1 MSYKQPRSVQVVV
14 FAEGASGRD
23 FLLLRRV
30 ASFGAFWQTVTG
42 SLETGENHRQA
53 AVREVMEETG
63 ISACEGDLIDL
74 GLVNTFEIPPL
85 WRARYAPGVTRNEE
99 VCFALRAR
107 RVEPRI
113 DPAEHDAFAWVSFED
128 AMEMFY
134 WESNRRAL
142 AALDRLSE
150 RARES
155 IPRPADS
162 RETFMN
168 PSRARSEE
176 EVEPARAEEQVRPPG
191 REHRGQHLVAPHL
204 LEEPEEAPVREADR
218 DPEGDSV

>member
-14 FAEGASGRD
+14 FAEGASRRE
-23 FLLLRRV
+23 FLLLSRV

-42 SLETGENHRQA
+42 SLETGETHRQA

-63 ISACEGDLIDL
+63 ISASEGDLIDL
-74 GLVNTFEIPPL
+74 GLVNTFEIAPS

-99 VCFALRAR
+99 VCFALKVG

-113 DPAEHDAFAWVSFED
+113 DPAEHDAFAWVSFEE
-128 AMEMFY
+128 ALGMFY

-142 AALDRLSE
+142 AALARLSE
-150 RARES
+150 GVPEAITGRG
-155 IPRPADS
+155 DF
-162 RETFMN
+162 RETFIN
-168 PSRARSEE
+168 SSRARCEK
-176 EVEPARAEEQVRPPG
+176 EVEPARAEEQVRAPG
-191 REHRGQHLVAPHL
+191 REHGGQHLVAPHL
-204 LEEPEEAPVREADR
+204 LEEPEEAPVGEADG